1 MYQQNCVMVLIW
13 QLGRVRKIVIIWLTC
28 FNAGTE
34 NLISELYSMI
44 LFNKTHSVDSFGNTG
59 QIRLFDNNSNNSN
72 KNINNAN
79 NCNNNNNNIYLTIY
93 VL

>member
-1 MYQQNCVMVLIW
+1 
-13 QLGRVRKIVIIWLTC
+13 
-28 FNAGTE
+28 
-34 NLISELYSMI
+34 MI

-93 VL
+93 VLWTGTKICTVLKPKQLFLV